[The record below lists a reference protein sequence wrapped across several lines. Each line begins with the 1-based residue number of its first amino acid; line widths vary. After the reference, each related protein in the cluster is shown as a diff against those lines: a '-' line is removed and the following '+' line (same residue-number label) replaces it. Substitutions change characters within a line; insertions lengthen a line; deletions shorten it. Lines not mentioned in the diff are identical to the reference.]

1 MKNKE
6 KYFDEIIEA
15 MFEFSP
21 CKFSRSTVG
30 VVCENQLD
38 CDSCKEYVKQW
49 LDQEY
54 HEPLKPCPFCGG
66 KATVS
71 DLGEIE
77 CPEYFAY
84 CVDEYG
90 KCEVNV
96 KTCGCTTEQEAI
108 EVWNRRAK

>member
-6 KYFDEIIEA
+6 KYFDEIVEA
-15 MFEFSP
+15 F
-21 CKFSRSTVG
+21 
-30 VVCENQLD
+30 LD
-38 CDSCKEYVKQW
+38 GDCCLFAGEKVQFNCDDYPDCNTCVERIKQW
-49 LDQEY
+49 LNQEY

-90 KCEVNV
+90 ECEVNV